1 MTTGLRNGL
10 GAATLSL
17 VFGLAA
23 ATAAWADSV
32 VDGRLAPKAQPA
44 APSPHANTYLT
55 KGQLSLVQGK
65 AGAAAADLEQAVR
78 QKPADAYNAL
88 WLHLARNKEHA
99 PDAVELQ
106 INADRANHAAW
117 PAPLLD
123 YLTGKID
130 ASVVLAR
137 ADMGQA
143 KARQTC
149 EANLFLG
156 QEDLA
161 KGRRSQGMERLQT
174 AAKAC
179 DPETGEARLALADL
193 GPDAPKLEPRPEPKP
208 VLTQA
213 SNPAPKAASTLA
225 GATLK
230 PALVKP
236 ASVKPDAQTQSQSQI
251 LAGDPLLLRGS
262 LK

>member
-10 GAATLSL
+10 GAAMLTLA
-17 VFGLAA
+17 FGLGVVSAVR
-23 ATAAWADSV
+23 ADSV
-32 VDGRLAPKAQPA
+32 VDGRLVAKPA
-44 APSPHANTYLT
+44 TITQNQRANSYLV
-55 KGQLSLVQGK
+55 KGQLSLAQGK

-78 QKPADAYNAL
+78 LRPADAYNAL

-130 ASVVLAR
+130 ASAVLAR
-137 ADMGQA
+137 ADLGPA
-143 KARQTC
+143 RTRQTC

-161 KGRRSQGMERLQT
+161 QGRRKQGLERLQ
-174 AAKAC
+174 AAARAC
-179 DPETGEARLALADL
+179 DAETGEARLAIADL
-193 GPDAPKLEPRPEPKP
+193 GPDAPKP

-213 SNPAPKAASTLA
+213 SNPTPKPAPLLA
-225 GATLK
+225 G
-230 PALVKP
+230 PVIKP
-236 ASVKPDAQTQSQSQI
+236 ASVRPDLQTQSQTQI

>member
-10 GAATLSL
+10 GAAALTLAFS
-17 VFGLAA
+17 LAA
-23 ATAAWADSV
+23 ASACRADGA
-32 VDGRLAPKAQPA
+32 VDGRPPLKAQSA
-44 APSPHANTYLT
+44 NPSPRANAYLT
-55 KGQLSLVQGK
+55 KGQQSLAQGK
-65 AGAAAADLEQAVR
+65 AGAAAADLEQALR
-78 QKPADAYNAL
+78 LKPTDAYSVL

-106 INADRANHAAW
+106 FNADRANRAVW
-117 PAPLLD
+117 PGPLLD
-123 YLTGKID
+123 YLTGALD
-130 ASVVLAR
+130 ATAVLAR

-143 KARQTC
+143 KTRQVC

-161 KGRRSQGMERLQT
+161 KGRRKEGLERLQ
-174 AAKAC
+174 AAARAC
-179 DPETGEARLALADL
+179 DAETGEARLALADL
-193 GPDAPKLEPRPEPKP
+193 GPDAPKPVAPKP

-213 SNPAPKAASTLA
+213 SNPAPKPAPPITGTTL
-225 GATLK
+225 
-230 PALVKP
+230 KP
-236 ASVKPDAQTQSQSQI
+236 ASVKPDTQTQSQAQI

>member
-10 GAATLSL
+10 SAAMLAL
-17 VFGLAA
+17 AFGLGAVSA
-23 ATAAWADSV
+23 GRADSV
-32 VDGRLAPKAQPA
+32 VDGRLAAKPSP
-44 APSPHANTYLT
+44 APSGQHANAYLT
-55 KGQLSLVQGK
+55 KGQLSLATGK
-65 AGAAAADLEQAVR
+65 AGVAAADLAQAVR
-78 QKPADAYNAL
+78 LKPTDAYNVL

-106 INADRANHAAW
+106 INADRANHAVW

-130 ASVVLAR
+130 ASAVLAR
-137 ADMGQA
+137 ADMGPA
-143 KARQTC
+143 KTRQMC

-161 KGRRSQGMERLQT
+161 QGRRSQGLERLQ
-174 AAKAC
+174 AAARAC
-179 DPETGEARLALADL
+179 DPETGEARLARAEL
-193 GPDAPKLEPRPEPKP
+193 GLDAPKP

-213 SNPAPKAASTLA
+213 SNPAPKPAPTLA
-225 GATLK
+225 GTTL
-230 PALVKP
+230 KP
-236 ASVKPDAQTQSQSQI
+236 ASVKPELQTQSQNQI

>member
-10 GAATLSL
+10 GAATLTL
-17 VFGLAA
+17 AFGL
-23 ATAAWADSV
+23 TAASAVWADSI
-32 VDGRLAPKAQPA
+32 VDGRLVPKAPPA
-44 APSPHANTYLT
+44 TPSQRANAYLA
-55 KGQLSLVQGK
+55 KGQASLTLGK

-78 QKPADAYNAL
+78 LKPADAYNVL

-130 ASVVLAR
+130 ASAVLAR
-137 ADMGQA
+137 ADLGP
-143 KARQTC
+143 ARTRQMC

-161 KGRRSQGMERLQT
+161 KGRRREGLERLQ
-174 AAKAC
+174 AAARAC
-179 DPETGEARLALADL
+179 GAETGEARLALADL
-193 GPDAPKLEPRPEPKP
+193 QGPDAPKP

-213 SNPAPKAASTLA
+213 SSPAPKAPSLPA
-225 GATLK
+225 GPTRK
-230 PALVKP
+230 PAAVR
-236 ASVKPDAQTQSQSQI
+236 ADGQTQTQAQTQI
-251 LAGDPLLLRGS
+251 LAGDSPLRGS

>member
-10 GAATLSL
+10 GAAVLTLA
-17 VFGLAA
+17 FGLGAVSA
-23 ATAAWADSV
+23 VRADSV
-32 VDGRLAPKAQPA
+32 VDGRLVAKPPA
-44 APSPHANTYLT
+44 TPSQRYLA
-55 KGQLSLVQGK
+55 KGQQSLALGK

-78 QKPADAYNAL
+78 LKPSDAYNAL

-117 PAPLLD
+117 PAPVLE

-130 ASVVLAR
+130 ASAVLAR
-137 ADMGQA
+137 ADMGPA
-143 KARQTC
+143 KTRQMC

-161 KGRRSQGMERLQT
+161 QGRRSQGLGRLQ
-174 AAKAC
+174 AAARAC
-179 DPETGEARLALADL
+179 DAETGEARLARAEL
-193 GPDAPKLEPRPEPKP
+193 GLDAPKP

-213 SNPAPKAASTLA
+213 SNPTPKPAPALA

-230 PALVKP
+230 PA
-236 ASVKPDAQTQSQSQI
+236 SVKPDLQTQSQNQI

>member
-10 GAATLSL
+10 GAATLTL
-17 VFGLAA
+17 ALGLAA
-23 ATAAWADSV
+23 ASACRADSV
-32 VDGRLAPKAQPA
+32 VDGRLALKAKPA
-44 APSPHANTYLT
+44 TSGQRANAYLT
-55 KGQLSLVQGK
+55 KGQQSLALGK
-65 AGAAAADLEQAVR
+65 AGAAAADLEQALR
-78 QKPADAYNAL
+78 LKPTDAYSVL

-106 INADRANHAAW
+106 FNADRANRAVW
-117 PAPLLD
+117 PGPLLD
-123 YLTGKID
+123 YLTGALD
-130 ASVVLAR
+130 ATAVLAR

-143 KARQTC
+143 KTRQVC

-161 KGRRSQGMERLQT
+161 KGRRKEGLERLQ
-174 AAKAC
+174 AAARAC
-179 DPETGEARLALADL
+179 EAETGEARLALADL
-193 GPDAPKLEPRPEPKP
+193 GPDAPKPAAPKP

-213 SNPAPKAASTLA
+213 SNPAPKPAQPPVS
-225 GATLK
+225 ATL
-230 PALVKP
+230 KP
-236 ASVKPDAQTQSQSQI
+236 ASVKPDTQTQSQAQI

>member
-10 GAATLSL
+10 GAATFTLAL
-17 VFGLAA
+17 GLAVA
-23 ATAAWADSV
+23 PTARADSV
-32 VDGRLAPKAQPA
+32 VDGRLVPKVQPA
-44 APSPHANTYLT
+44 TPGQRANAYLA
-55 KGQLSLVQGK
+55 KGQLSLAMGQ

-78 QKPADAYNAL
+78 LKPADAYNVL

-106 INADRANHAAW
+106 MNADRANHATW

-130 ASVVLAR
+130 ASAVLAR
-137 ADMGQA
+137 ADMGPT
-143 KARQTC
+143 KTRQMC

-161 KGRRSQGMERLQT
+161 KGRRSQGLERLQ
-174 AAKAC
+174 AAARAC
-179 DPETGEARLALADL
+179 DAETGEARLALADL
-193 GPDAPKLEPRPEPKP
+193 GPDAPKP

-213 SNPAPKAASTLA
+213 SNPAPKPAPLPASP
-225 GATLK
+225 TLK
-230 PALVKP
+230 PAAVR
-236 ASVKPDAQTQSQSQI
+236 SSAQTQSQTQI

>member
-10 GAATLSL
+10 SAAIFTLA
-17 VFGLAA
+17 FGLAVTPA
-23 ATAAWADSV
+23 ARADGV
-32 VDGRLAPKAQPA
+32 VDGRLVPKAQPA
-44 APSPHANTYLT
+44 TANQRANVYLA
-55 KGQLSLVQGK
+55 KGQLSLTLGK

-78 QKPADAYNAL
+78 LRPTDAYNVL

-106 INADRANHAAW
+106 INADHANRAVW
-117 PAPLLD
+117 PGPLLD
-123 YLTGKID
+123 YLTGTID
-130 ASVVLAR
+130 ATAVLAR

-143 KARQTC
+143 KTRQMC

-161 KGRRSQGMERLQT
+161 KGRRKEGLERLQ
-174 AAKAC
+174 AAARAC
-179 DPETGEARLALADL
+179 DAETGEARLALTEL
-193 GPDAPKLEPRPEPKP
+193 QGPDAPKP

-213 SNPAPKAASTLA
+213 SNPTPKPAPLLA
-225 GATLK
+225 GPTLK
-230 PALVKP
+230 PA
-236 ASVKPDAQTQSQSQI
+236 SVRPDTQTQSQTQI

>member
-10 GAATLSL
+10 GAATLTL
-17 VFGLAA
+17 AFGLAA
-23 ATAAWADSV
+23 ATVARADGV

-44 APSPHANTYLT
+44 APSPRANPYLT
-55 KGQLSLVQGK
+55 KGQLSLAQGK
-65 AGAAAADLEQAVR
+65 AGAAAADLGQAVR
-78 QKPADAYNAL
+78 QKPSDAYNVL

-106 INADRANHAAW
+106 MNADRANHAVW

-130 ASVVLAR
+130 APAVLAR
-137 ADMGQA
+137 AEIGPA
-143 KARQTC
+143 KARQMC

-161 KGRRSQGMERLQT
+161 KGRRSQGLERLQT
-174 AAKAC
+174 AAKDC

-193 GPDAPKLEPRPEPKP
+193 GPDAPRPAPKP

-213 SNPAPKAASTLA
+213 SNPAPKPAPTLA
-225 GATLK
+225 GATL
-230 PALVKP
+230 KP

>member
-10 GAATLSL
+10 STAVLTLA
-17 VFGLAA
+17 FGLAA
-23 ATAAWADSV
+23 ASAAWADGV
-32 VDGRLAPKAQPA
+32 VDGRLAPKPQPA
-44 APSPHANTYLT
+44 TPSQRYLA
-55 KGQLSLVQGK
+55 KGQQSLAQGK
-65 AGAAAADLEQAVR
+65 AGAAAADLEQAIR
-78 QKPADAYNAL
+78 LKPSDAYGVL

-106 INADRANHAAW
+106 INADRANHSAW

-130 ASVVLAR
+130 ANAVLAR
-137 ADMGQA
+137 ADIGPA
-143 KARQTC
+143 KTRQLC

-161 KGRRSQGMERLQT
+161 KGRRSQGLERLQ
-174 AAKAC
+174 AAARAC
-179 DPETGEARLALADL
+179 EAETGEARLALADL
-193 GPDAPKLEPRPEPKP
+193 GPDAPKPAPKP

-213 SNPAPKAASTLA
+213 SDPAPKPKPIVAGTTL
-225 GATLK
+225 
-230 PALVKP
+230 KP
-236 ASVKPDAQTQSQSQI
+236 ASVKPEAQTQTQSQI